1 MDRRTRTAVLA
12 AVVTMVVLVLAASSA
27 SFDVWSTP
35 PSSGDIPTVVTDP
48 PQEVQPQEPGPDERR
63 DMPDWLGTL
72 SRVIGVVAAVT
83 AIAFALFFLR
93 FLRLPKFVL
102 SPRLRRRSNDAAAL
116 PEEDGDGVSID
127 VESARAALSGG
138 TARNA
143 IVACWMQLERDAA
156 TAGLPRLPSETPTE
170 YAERVIGSS
179 SVDPAPIGE
188 LAALYREARFS
199 QHELVDEH
207 RVRAAAALERVAA
220 ALPRDTAATA

>member
-12 AVVTMVVLVLAASSA
+12 AAAAMVVLVLAASSA
-27 SFDVWSTP
+27 SFDVWTQ
-35 PSSGDIPTVVTDP
+35 PSFDGETPTVVTDP
-48 PQEVQPQEPGPDERR
+48 PQEIQPQEPEPDEQR
-63 DMPDWLGTL
+63 DVPDWFNTL
-72 SRVIGVVAAVT
+72 SRVIGVVVTVAVVG
-83 AIAFALFFLR
+83 FALFFLR
-93 FLRLPKFVL
+93 FLRWPRFMV
-102 SPRLRRRSNDAAAL
+102 SARLRRRTNEATAL
-116 PEEDGDGVSID
+116 PQEDDQGVSID
-127 VESARAALSGG
+127 VESARAALVGG

-156 TAGLPRLPSETPTE
+156 TAGLPRLASETPTE

-199 QHELVDEH
+199 RHELFDDH

-220 ALPRDTAATA
+220 ALRHDTKAAV